1 MIPHTAI
8 RDLATP
14 VIIEST
20 MARIPLFARVRF
32 DVSSSVRF
40 LRTEIMISEVNER
53 AAFGASHSVRC
64 SSAEGIQKSC

>member
-1 MIPHTAI
+1 MIPHTVI

-32 DVSSSVRF
+32 DVSSTVRF
-40 LRTEIMISEVNER
+40 LRMEIMISEVNE
-53 AAFGASHSVRC
+53 
-64 SSAEGIQKSC
+64 